1 MGEKQK
7 LHLTDKKGECNIFPI
22 RCLGG
27 VTMVKKKKIEL
38 AKEITITDD
47 ACLKIKNELVNGRY
61 TLTLTEIKMIM
72 ALAAHIDKD
81 ADDFEICAISARD
94 LGAYMGLDEKSMY
107 NQIKTTAKKLLC
119 KNLFFEWYEEGCR
132 EKSWQGSPWFT
143 KLSYSAKDGMLRF
156 CFADDIKPMLLQ
168 IREAYVQLECK
179 PLMAFKCMYS
189 NRFLMYIVEW
199 IKIQPYKIDI
209 AELRERL
216 QLGKKYETYKDF
228 RRFVIEPALS
238 EINVLTDYNVK
249 AVPQKRGR
257 SYVSYVFHIKRKTNP
272 IDADAVPAEWTDEQN
287 ATYNEVI
294 ALGLEKDV
302 AKKIIEEKPLNE
314 IKISIDYAKAQKA
327 AGKVKQLGA
336 YLYAAIN
343 KGYGIA
349 EAIAAEQ
356 EAAAAIAK
364 EQERLAAMTPEQ
376 RDENEQRKKWF
387 KDMTNGNSKI
397 SKSSEDTQKE
407 AIKREFL
414 EVDRESQERFLTW
427 VQSELD
433 KDSNP
438 VHKSMFEILVRS
450 TIDDVLNDNMIL
462 GKLVAYTYMLRYSD

>member
-1 MGEKQK
+1 
-7 LHLTDKKGECNIFPI
+7 
-22 RCLGG
+22 
-27 VTMVKKKKIEL
+27 MVKKKKIEL

-81 ADDFEICAISARD
+81 ADEFEICAISARD

-107 NQIKTTAKKLLC
+107 NQIKATAKKLLC

-238 EINVLTDYNVK
+238 EINVLTDYTVK
-249 AVPQKRGR
+249 VVPQKRGR
-257 SYVSYVFHIKRKTNP
+257 SYVSYVFHIKRKSKTKP

-294 ALGLEKDV
+294 ALGLEKDI

-327 AGKVKQLGA
+327 SGKVKQLGA

-349 EAIAAEQ
+349 EARAAEQ

-364 EQERLAAMTPEQ
+364 EQERIDAMTPEQ
-376 RDENEQRKKWF
+376 LEAYRKAEADKQAA
-387 KDMTNGNSKI
+387 KEMAEEIQKAADDITI
-397 SKSSEDTQKE
+397 DTD
-407 AIKREFL
+407 
-414 EVDRESQERFLTW
+414 VDREEQLRRA
-427 VQSELD
+427 
-433 KDSNP
+433 K
-438 VHKSMFEILVRS
+438 EIKE
-450 TIDDVLNDNMIL
+450 
-462 GKLVAYTYMLRYSD
+462 KLKKLK